1 MRRIGRAWGNA
12 LGGWRRQGRD
22 SKGRWLPKAGGAFRT
37 AHRAGNLS
45 RARRTMKTGG
55 RVGAREGMVSALSYG
70 ITATNSLRQKGFFIN
85 PEVGL
90 SGAGVSVGYGK
101 KIAKNWRGSVAIKVS
116 VSRTNSPVHEAMDKA
131 FDKAGDTFGKSVSRD
146 SELYNLARYGVA
158 STPIDGTVLVRSGT
172 TLRVKSGGKAAR
184 AARAVPK
191 KRAAQDKAERE
202 RAQYRAERRNAARE
216 AKKPKDIGNGHKVV
230 KKNAWDNYK
239 TTHNNAEI
247 QMEHRRIR
255 EKQQKRNKTKRRSNK
270 RGVASTITA

>member
-45 RARRTMKTGG
+45 RARRTMRSGG
-55 RVGAREGMVSALSYG
+55 RVGAREGMISALSYG
-70 ITATNSLRQKGFFIN
+70 VAATNSLRQKGFFIN

-101 KIAKNWRGSVAIKVS
+101 KIAPNWRGSVAIKVS
-116 VSRTNSPVHEAMDKA
+116 VNRTNSPVHEAMDKV
-131 FDKAGDTFGKSVSRD
+131 FDKAGDTFGKSVGRE

-158 STPIDGTVLVRSGT
+158 STPVDGTVLVRSGT

-184 AARAVPK
+184 AQRAIPR
-191 KRAAQDKAERE
+191 KRAAQDKAKRE
-202 RAQYRAERRNAARE
+202 QAQYRAERRNAARE
-216 AKKPKDIGNGHKVV
+216 AKKPKDIGNGHKLV
-230 KKNAWDNYK
+230 KGQKYDKQTHRNEFGTYRTYK
-239 TTHNNAEI
+239 
-247 QMEHRRIR
+247 
-255 EKQQKRNKTKRRSNK
+255 KRKSTSKKRSNK
-270 RGVASTITA
+270 KGVASTITA